1 MKKKSKNKKP
11 TKQSKKLTS
20 KKRSKD
26 LFYNK
31 DGSPKNGK
39 AWVESIVSSVGNDAI
54 YSTEIKW

>member
-1 MKKKSKNKKP
+1 MKKKSRNKKL
-11 TKQSKKLTS
+11 TKQSRKPTS
-20 KKRSKD
+20 KKHSRD

-39 AWVESIVSSVGNDAI
+39 AWVESIISSVGTDAI